1 MKQMLTL
8 ILLAALPLSGQEKG
22 TITGRLSDGETG
34 ESLPGANVMV
44 KGTYY
49 GAASDGDGFYRI
61 TDVSAGSYD
70 MEVSMIGYK
79 VILRTGVKVN
89 AGRTTTVDFQLE
101 QTVLAL
107 GEEVVVLGKKP
118 LFDVDETAS
127 ITKLSSEDLEDRIV
141 NSVEDIL
148 AEQVGV
154 TKVNNEIH
162 IRGGRVDET
171 LYVID
176 GLSIKDPLSGY
187 SGNLFVNPESIE
199 DLEII
204 TGGYNAEYG
213 QAMSGVIN
221 IRLKEGRDKFEGSV
235 KYLSDH
241 WGCGLGRL

>member
-1 MKQMLTL
+1 
-8 ILLAALPLSGQEKG
+8 
-22 TITGRLSDGETG
+22 
-34 ESLPGANVMV
+34 MV

-49 GAASDGDGFYRI
+49 GAASDADGYFRI
-61 TDVSAGSYD
+61 TNVSTGSYD

-107 GEEVVVLGKKP
+107 GEEVVVVGKKP

-127 ITKLSSEDLEDRIV
+127 ITKLSSDDLENRIV

-148 AEQVGV
+148 AEQIGV

-162 IRGGRVDET
+162 IRGGRIDET

-187 SGNLFVNPESIE
+187 SGNLFVNAESIE

-213 QAMSGVIN
+213 QAMSGIIN
-221 IRLKEGRDKFEGSV
+221 IRLKEGRDKFEGSI

-241 WGCGLGRL
+241 WGAATGAFNTSIVTGSK